1 MYKKID
7 ISNEINDLER
17 YNIFSTMMSRIF
29 FTCEVAYS
37 GASTSSVTTDQ
48 RTKIQYLKTPYFG
61 RPKTQLWR
69 PNLTLAEY
77 F

>member
-7 ISNEINDLER
+7 ISTEINDLER

-37 GASTSSVTTDQ
+37 GESSSSVTIDQ
-48 RTKIQYLKTPYFG
+48 RTKIHISKRHISEDQKHNFG
-61 RPKTQLWR
+61 G
-69 PNLTLAEY
+69 LT
-77 F
+77 

>member
-37 GASTSSVTTDQ
+37 GA
-48 RTKIQYLKTPYFG
+48 
-61 RPKTQLWR
+61 
-69 PNLTLAEY
+69 EY
-77 F
+77 FISDDRSKN

>member
-7 ISNEINDLER
+7 ISTEINDLER
-17 YNIFSTMMSRIF
+17 YIFSTMMSRIF

-48 RTKIQYLKTPYFG
+48 RTKIHISKRRISEDQKHNFG
-61 RPKTQLWR
+61 G
-69 PNLTLAEY
+69 LT
-77 F
+77 

>member
-48 RTKIQYLKTPYFG
+48 RTKIKDQ

-69 PNLTLAEY
+69 PNLTKAEY

>member
-7 ISNEINDLER
+7 ISTEINDLEM

-37 GASTSSVTTDQ
+37 GASNSSVTIDQ
-48 RTKIQYLKTPYFG
+48 RTKIHISKRCISEDQKHNFG
-61 RPKTQLWR
+61 G
-69 PNLTLAEY
+69 LT
-77 F
+77 

>member
-37 GASTSSVTTDQ
+37 GASTRFFFYKNILNRAWLHVLNN
-48 RTKIQYLKTPYFG
+48 YGF
-61 RPKTQLWR
+61 
-69 PNLTLAEY
+69 
-77 F
+77 

>member
-7 ISNEINDLER
+7 ISTEINDLER

-37 GASTSSVTTDQ
+37 GASTSSVMSRDWLPD
-48 RTKIQYLKTPYFG
+48 RFLIIHFP
-61 RPKTQLWR
+61 RPEK
-69 PNLTLAEY
+69 AETWSR
-77 F
+77 

>member
-1 MYKKID
+1 MSKKID
-7 ISNEINDLER
+7 ISTEINDLER

-48 RTKIQYLKTPYFG
+48 RTKIHISKRRISEDQKHNFG
-61 RPKTQLWR
+61 G
-69 PNLTLAEY
+69 LT
-77 F
+77 